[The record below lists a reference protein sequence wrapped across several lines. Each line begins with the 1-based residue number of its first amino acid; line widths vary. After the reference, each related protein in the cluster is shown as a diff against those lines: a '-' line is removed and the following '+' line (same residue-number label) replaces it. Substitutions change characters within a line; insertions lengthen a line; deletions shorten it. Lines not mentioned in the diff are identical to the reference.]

1 MDFIISAILQGLCFS
16 SMAIGVYLSM
26 RIFNIPDITTDGS
39 YTVGAAVTATLLT
52 LNWNP
57 FLVFPV
63 VVLVGSLAGAMT
75 GLIHTKLKVHPI
87 LAGILVM
94 ISLYSINLKIMGR
107 SNIPLINSETL
118 LDISVFKTVLL
129 NESFWIVLVVFL
141 IVMKFSYLLKTDFG
155 LTMRATGN
163 NEKMIQ
169 AIGVRTDNI
178 KIVGLALANTL
189 TATSGYLMT
198 QYQRFADINM
208 GVGIVIVGLGSVMIA
223 EVFIVIFK
231 VKRISIK
238 LLMVVIG
245 TIIFQMALAM
255 TLMIGIDPIYLKL
268 FTALF
273 VLLIVSLPKFGLI
286 SFKI

>member
-1 MDFIISAILQGLCFS
+1 MDFIVSAILQGLCFS

-39 YTVGAAVTATLLT
+39 YTLGAAVTATLLT

-57 FLVFPV
+57 FLLFPV

-107 SNIPLINSETL
+107 SNIPLMNNEAL
-118 LDISVFKTVLL
+118 LDISVFDSILM
-129 NESFWIVLVVFL
+129 NEAFWIILVIVLI
-141 IVMKFSYLLKTDFG
+141 IVKFSFLLKTDFG

-178 KIVGLALANTL
+178 KIAGLALANAL

-238 LLMVVIG
+238 LSMVVFG
-245 TIIFQMALAM
+245 TVIFQMALAT
-255 TLMIGIDPIYLKL
+255 TLMMGIDPVYLKL

-273 VLLIVSLPKFGLI
+273 VLLIVSLPRLGLI
-286 SFKI
+286 PIKS

>member
-1 MDFIISAILQGLCFS
+1 MDFIVSAILQGLCFS

-39 YTVGAAVTATLLT
+39 YTVGATVTAILLT

-57 FLVFPV
+57 FLLFSV
-63 VVLVGSLAGAMT
+63 VVLAGSLAGAMT

-107 SNIPLINSETL
+107 SNIPLMNGNTL
-118 LDISVFKTVLL
+118 LDISVFSSVLL
-129 NESFWIVLVVFL
+129 NESFWISLIIFL
-141 IVMKFSYLLKTDFG
+141 IIIKFSYILKTDFG

-178 KIVGLALANTL
+178 KIAGLALANAL

-198 QYQRFADINM
+198 QYQGFADINM
-208 GVGIVIVGLGSVMIA
+208 GVGIVIVGLGSVMIG
-223 EVFIVIFK
+223 EVFIVLFK
-231 VKRISIK
+231 IERISIK
-238 LLMVVIG
+238 LIMVVLG
-245 TIIFQMALAM
+245 TVIFQMALAL
-255 TLMIGIDPIYLKL
+255 TLMIGIDPVYLKL

-286 SFKI
+286 SL

>member
-1 MDFIISAILQGLCFS
+1 MDFIFSAILQGLCFS

-39 YTVGAAVTATLLT
+39 FTVGAAVTAILLT
-52 LNWNP
+52 MNWNP
-57 FLVFPV
+57 FLLFPV

-107 SNIPLINSETL
+107 SNIPLMNYETL
-118 LDISVFKTVLL
+118 LDISVFSSVLM
-129 NESFWIVLVVFL
+129 NESFWIVLVIFL
-141 IVMKFSYLLKTDFG
+141 IIIKFSYILKTDFG

-169 AIGVRTDNI
+169 SIGVRTDNI
-178 KIVGLALANTL
+178 KIAGLALANAL

-198 QYQRFADINM
+198 QYQGFADINM
-208 GVGIVIVGLGSVMIA
+208 GVGIVIVGLGSVMIG
-223 EVFIVIFK
+223 EVFIVLFK
-231 VKRISIK
+231 VERIFIK
-238 LLMVVIG
+238 LIMVVLG
-245 TIIFQMALAM
+245 TVIFQMALAM
-255 TLMIGIDPIYLKL
+255 TLMIGIDPVYLKL

-273 VLLIVSLPKFGLI
+273 VLLIISLPKFGLI
-286 SFKI
+286 SFKS